1 MDNYFLQVA
10 EENLK
15 NLIEGEAIVQKMY
28 NEEENFEKA
37 EALLEVLMACTNE
50 KKRIKENIE
59 FYKKQSK
66 QGW

>member
-10 EENLK
+10 ERDLK

-28 NEEENFEKA
+28 NEEEDFEKS
-37 EALLEVLMACTNE
+37 EALLEVLMACTYQ
-50 KKRIKENIE
+50 KKKIKENIE
-59 FYKKQSK
+59 VYKKQSK